1 MKLLKAASFL
11 GLILLSTAVVRAD
24 GTTDPLAS
32 PRRGPTGSPG
42 FGPTESLNV
51 ANSGIV
57 VDDFTVG
64 GGQTVTAVSIIFP
77 NADVVKGVTC
87 GVSNAFLD
95 GGAFNPE
102 TGGFAPV
109 FSGTGANETATCNYT
124 TFTGI
129 NKEGPESISRQ
140 ESDCTA
146 TNKGVTKDADDCAGI
161 PGGTAFSDIVFTIEG
176 GVPDVPLTSSAVIS
190 PEPASAYLLMFG
202 LAGLGFVRR
211 RRTA

>member
-1 MKLLKAASFL
+1 MKLLKTACFL
-11 GLILLSTAVVRAD
+11 GLMLVSATVVLAD
-24 GTTDPLAS
+24 GTDPLAS
-32 PRRGPTGSPG
+32 PGRGPTGSPG
-42 FGPTESLNV
+42 FGPSESLNV

-64 GGQTVTAVSIIFP
+64 PGQTVTAVSITFP

-95 GGAFNPE
+95 GGAFNSE

-109 FSGTGANETATCNYT
+109 FNGTGANETATCNYT
-124 TFTGI
+124 SFTGI
-129 NKEGPESISRQ
+129 NNEAPESISRQ

-146 TNKGVTKDADDCAGI
+146 TNKGKTKDPDDCAGI

-176 GVPDVPLTSSAVIS
+176 GVPDVPLTSTAVIS
-190 PEPASAYLLMFG
+190 PEPASAFLLMFG